1 MRITMTTC
9 INLRE
14 RFGDRFRIGH
24 DPAAVTWG
32 EKADPWMMTI
42 PCVNGTIYPH
52 GGSRLAAKCY
62 GPTAKKLLTVAGV
75 TVHQQGDR
83 EWTLLFDVSSFN
95 EVAEI
100 MKPRKR
106 RHLSPERARAIGS
119 GTAYKQLETAP
130 DEVQAGDVA

>member
-1 MRITMTTC
+1 MTPTC

-14 RFGDRFRIGH
+14 RFGDRYRIGH
-24 DPAAVTWG
+24 DPAAETWG
-32 EKADPWMMTI
+32 ERDDPWMMTI

-52 GGSRLAAKCY
+52 GGSRLAAECY
-62 GPTAKKLLTVAGV
+62 GPTARKLKAIAGV

-83 EWTLLFDVSSFN
+83 EWTMLFDVSLFDQ
-95 EVAEI
+95 VAEI

-119 GTAYKQLETAP
+119 GTAYKRLENAP
-130 DEVQAGDVA
+130 GTGQAGEVA